1 VVCGEARDPTFGTFF
16 TGMGASSSAP
26 LALSD
31 APQQFRNPRNPPDF
45 LGFCIGVDCV
55 LAALALL
62 AFACVAPGEVTDLL
76 LLATLPLRR
85 RSIMLSFD
93 RLLMLSVGSLTVAPL
108 RPVDVGEGCIF
119 WEEDRE
125 GTWRRPR
132 FFLDPSGV
140 SLVEYDASSS
150 VGKSV

>member
-1 VVCGEARDPTFGTFF
+1 
-16 TGMGASSSAP
+16 
-26 LALSD
+26 
-31 APQQFRNPRNPPDF
+31 
-45 LGFCIGVDCV
+45 VDCV
-55 LAALALL
+55 LVALALL

-93 RLLMLSVGSLTVAPL
+93 CLLMLSVGSLTVAPL

-132 FFLDPSGV
+132 FFLGPSGV